1 VRPSQQT
8 LPRAKIF
15 RLRFIL
21 KLTLGDEGH
30 VLGHASC
37 TVVVGAK
44 HLAQLVGLGHVPL
57 ERQNAFSV

>member
-15 RLRFIL
+15 RVRIIL
-21 KLTLGDEGH
+21 DLTLGDEGH
-30 VLGHASC
+30 VFGHASRA
-37 TVVVGAK
+37 VVIGAK

-57 ERQNAFSV
+57 ECRNAFGV